1 MVSLNRWVS
10 DLGIAP
16 VTAWRWRK
24 RGLLETVNI
33 NGRLYLTRETIE
45 SFARRAQAGEF
56 AKVHVTPTA
65 KQAAHSHR

>member
-1 MVSLNRWVS
+1 MVSLTRWVS

-33 NGRLYLTRETIE
+33 NGRLYLTREAAET
-45 SFARRAQAGEF
+45 FARRAAAGDF
-56 AKVHVTPTA
+56 AKLHVTPATA
-65 KQAAHSHR
+65 SETRSTR